1 MENLECYNMANINK
15 LFRYNNAS
23 LIIVIQKCTTNEY
36 FYCATNDNVEIKL
49 KTWLKKLIKKSIM
62 VNPCLMRKQKSWGSF
77 KHQFPS
83 QKRLGEKNS
92 FKEVHTSKNSI
103 P

>member
-1 MENLECYNMANINK
+1 MANINK

-49 KTWLKKLIKKSIM
+49 KT
-62 VNPCLMRKQKSWGSF
+62 
-77 KHQFPS
+77 
-83 QKRLGEKNS
+83 
-92 FKEVHTSKNSI
+92 
-103 P
+103 